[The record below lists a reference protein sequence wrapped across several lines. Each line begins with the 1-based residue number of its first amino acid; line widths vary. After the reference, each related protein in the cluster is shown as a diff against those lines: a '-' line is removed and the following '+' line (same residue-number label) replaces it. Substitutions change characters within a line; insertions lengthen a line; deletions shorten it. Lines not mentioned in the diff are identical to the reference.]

1 MKLKI
6 LMFLIIMKN
15 FNIYLQVLQ
24 LKQIKIH
31 NLLEVIN
38 LLTIDL
44 IENKKKDCSNFKGLS
59 NLNKLN
65 VNTNTSKLYWIIN
78 CENLEVLY
86 FNNNRIKN

>member
-1 MKLKI
+1 MT
-6 LMFLIIMKN
+6 
-15 FNIYLQVLQ
+15 
-24 LKQIKIH
+24 IKI
-31 NLLEVIN
+31 
-38 LLTIDL
+38 
-44 IENKKKDCSNFKGLS
+44 KDCSNFKGLS